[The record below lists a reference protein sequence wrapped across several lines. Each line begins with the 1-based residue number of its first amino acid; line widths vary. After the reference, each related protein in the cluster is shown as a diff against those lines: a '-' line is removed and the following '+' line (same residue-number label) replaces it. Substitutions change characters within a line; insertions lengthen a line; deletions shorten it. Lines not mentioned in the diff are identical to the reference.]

1 MPRHAF
7 VLAGV
12 CALTFFAG
20 LGRPAL
26 TDSDEAFYAQ
36 SAREMIERGDW
47 LTPYYNGEPRF
58 DKPVL
63 YYWLAAVSYAAAG
76 VSPGAARFPSAA
88 AGAGLVLVTF
98 LCARRWC
105 GEPTARLAGLIA
117 ATSAGMVAAARQA
130 LPDLPLAFF
139 VTLST
144 WAALVALLDD
154 APAPAPRARRGWLLL
169 VALGAAGAFLVKG
182 PVGPALV
189 AAAVLPA
196 AVLERRR
203 RGALPRVPAADLA
216 LAAAV
221 FLLAAL
227 PWYAAMA
234 AEHGAGYLERFFF
247 AENLERFATDRYNAP
262 RPAWYYLPI
271 LAGGLL
277 PWSPFLILWAPALP
291 RLVRRRGA
299 LDASVLRLVVW
310 AAAPLAVLTLS
321 VGKQPRYVLPL
332 LTPLAILLA
341 RSMVR
346 ALDGSPA
353 ARGTFAAAG
362 AAAAAVVAAMG
373 VLLYR
378 ARPLLVEW
386 SPTVTL
392 GVPAAVLLA
401 GAAIAVAALAAWRR
415 PRIAGS
421 LPAVVAA
428 AGIVLALGAHLA
440 VLASPGPASV
450 ERVAALLS
458 AARGGGEA
466 WGRHRVFDRNLV
478 YYAGAPHVALWTP
491 EATRDFLES
500 SARVLCVLRE
510 EDAARFERNGL
521 RLRRLGAVRYL
532 NTGNLNLR
540 TLLDPDPERYLQR
553 VVLVAN
559 RQESAP

>member
-1 MPRHAF
+1 MSRHAF

-47 LTPYYNGEPRF
+47 LTPYYNGVPRF
-58 DKPVL
+58 EKPVL

-76 VSPGAARFPSAA
+76 SSPGAARFPAAA
-88 AGAGLVLVTF
+88 AGAGLVLITF

-117 ATSAGMVAAARQA
+117 ATSAGIVAAARQA

-154 APAPAPRARRGWLLL
+154 APRPAPRARRGWLLL
-169 VALGAAGAFLVKG
+169 AALGAAGAFLVKG
-182 PVGPALV
+182 PVGPALT
-189 AAAVLPA
+189 AAVVLPA
-196 AVLERRR
+196 AALEWRR
-203 RGALPRVPAADLA
+203 RGALPRVPAADLG
-216 LAAAV
+216 LAVAV

-271 LAGGLL
+271 AAGGLL
-277 PWSPFLILWAPALP
+277 PWSPFLILWAPALA
-291 RLVRRRGA
+291 RRGRLRA
-299 LDASVLRLVVW
+299 LDASVLRLAVW

-341 RSMVR
+341 RAMVR
-346 ALDGSPA
+346 ARGGSPA
-353 ARGTFAAAG
+353 ARAAFAAAG
-362 AAAAAVVAAMG
+362 AAAGAVVAAIG
-373 VLLYR
+373 GLLYR

-386 SPTVTL
+386 GPAATL

-401 GAAIAVAALAAWRR
+401 GCAIAAAAVAAWRR
-415 PRIAGS
+415 PARAAS
-421 LPAVVAA
+421 LPAAVATA
-428 AGIVLALGAHLA
+428 AVVLALGAHLV
-440 VLASPGPASV
+440 VLASPGPAPV
-450 ERVAALLS
+450 ERVAALL
-458 AARGGGEA
+458 AAERGDGEP

-478 YYAGAPHVALWTP
+478 YYVGAPHVELWAP
-491 EATRDFLES
+491 EAARGFLES

-510 EDAARFERNGL
+510 EDAARFERGGL

-559 RQESAP
+559 R